1 MLLPLGEVKSHL
13 WYNAGLLQPQGAE
26 PCLLTLFHCRVIC
39 SPLSPEPPRAP
50 LCTGRDGTALLHDTS
65 LQWLLV
71 QKLPQDHSPDPVP
84 CRSALG

>member
-39 SPLSPEPPRAP
+39 SPLSPEPPEPLLYGQGWNCFAP
-50 LCTGRDGTALLHDTS
+50 
-65 LQWLLV
+65 
-71 QKLPQDHSPDPVP
+71 
-84 CRSALG
+84 